1 MKTEESRLE
10 KEVEVFMNKRKVWQL
25 GRYQAQSSQ
34 FGLPD
39 RLYLYKGILLGLEL
53 KTMKGTPSDLQLRK
67 IKSINENGGVG
78 IIVRSVDDVETILH
92 CIDAKRTMVPT
103 ISEDVLRLYGDIKYD
118 D

>member
-1 MKTEESRLE
+1 MKTEEGKLE
-10 KEVEVFMNKRKVWQL
+10 KEVEVFMNKRRVWQL

-78 IIVRSVDDVETILH
+78 IIVRRVDDVELILN
-92 CIDAKRTMVPT
+92 CIDNKRTMIPT
-103 ISEDVLRLYGDIKYD
+103 ISEDVLRLYGDMKYD